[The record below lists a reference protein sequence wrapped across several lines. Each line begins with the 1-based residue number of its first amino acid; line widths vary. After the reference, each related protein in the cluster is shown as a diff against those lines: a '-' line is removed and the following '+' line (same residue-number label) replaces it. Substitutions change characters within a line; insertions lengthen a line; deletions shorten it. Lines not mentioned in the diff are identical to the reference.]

1 MYTICI
7 EGDFVKL
14 TVKKILEICNGS
26 LLCGNDQLVIESYS
40 KDTRTIQK
48 GDCYVGIKGES
59 FDGNTFW
66 KEAIE
71 KGASACLLDSFQ
83 GKIDD
88 ETNYTIL
95 LVEDSV
101 KALQDLATST
111 AQSFNAR
118 YTESLIDDTT
128 NDIYGN
134 ILGVSFGYDFTK
146 PGAYEISS
154 SLADELYI
162 TEASYKLGSTTD
174 EVTPTNITTSIVIFD
189 GNNPI
194 VCLITNPSSDY
205 YVSNNKNDS
214 VTIDSTTYTFK
225 STEADENDVMWACSN
240 DKNSWE

>member
-1 MYTICI
+1 MPNTSQPNNEVPNINTVYNQQATNSTINNNQNI
-7 EGDFVKL
+7 NPTNNTIPNNNQINNTPPKKKSN
-14 TVKKILEICNGS
+14 TKKI
-26 LLCGNDQLVIESYS
+26 VI
-40 KDTRTIQK
+40 IIIII
-48 GDCYVGIKGES
+48 V
-59 FDGNTFW
+59 
-66 KEAIE
+66 
-71 KGASACLLDSFQ
+71 
-83 GKIDD
+83 
-88 ETNYTIL
+88 L
-95 LVEDSV
+95 LVVILPVVAIFLLSFTAV
-101 KALQDLATST
+101 TSSMNNSRRSALQDLATST

-162 TEASYKLGSTTD
+162 TETSYKLGSTTD
-174 EVTPTNITTSIVIFD
+174 EVTPTNITTSIVIFA